1 MLPVR
6 SCGTFQQG
14 LQVVEGQKFPA
25 AAEHA
30 ESQVDSLQWLVF
42 YWTGAFIFLQVIGSA
57 KPFSIFFDNLC
68 FHSRLGDS
76 VTTLSSGSLEMQSA
90 LTEAHARIM
99 ALEKQLSHQALEPSA
114 HATLSRRPHI
124 SETTETWSGSTSFLE
139 LDFPLWTNVLNVWF
153 NVVKVLLKHCTL

>member
-1 MLPVR
+1 MFVNHMVLPVR

-57 KPFSIFFDNLC
+57 KPFSIFFGQ
-68 FHSRLGDS
+68 F
-76 VTTLSSGSLEMQSA
+76 MF
-90 LTEAHARIM
+90 
-99 ALEKQLSHQALEPSA
+99 
-114 HATLSRRPHI
+114 
-124 SETTETWSGSTSFLE
+124 SF
-139 LDFPLWTNVLNVWF
+139 
-153 NVVKVLLKHCTL
+153 KVG